1 MKYFFARML
10 STCTLARKSSNFK
23 EAHYKTDYLAG
34 ESVCVWT
41 FMPFCAVCILQ
52 VDADSIVASTTVVFI
67 PEVKD
72 HGKMIY
78 CRARNMHS
86 TAETKE
92 DQWKIDVRCKYK
104 SANNYPSFFSIAT
117 PSQAYRIMFFSC
129 PLLNVT

>member
-1 MKYFFARML
+1 ML
-10 STCTLARKSSNFK
+10 ECTCTLLAGKSSNFK
-23 EAHYKTDYLAG
+23 EAFYKTDYLADV
-34 ESVCVWT
+34 SVCVWT

-52 VDADSIVASTTVVFI
+52 VDPDNIVASTTVVFI

-86 TAETKE
+86 TADTKE

-104 SANNYPSFFSIAT
+104 SANNYPSFFFNHRTQSGK
-117 PSQAYRIMFFSC
+117 SDNFSSC
-129 PLLNVT
+129 YWSC